1 MKKLFISIFVIS
13 ITNLLGYADTTLSEA
28 YDAISSL
35 SGMSEKSVSKVSLSS
50 DVAITNLKSATVNSS
65 VSDVEKYRDNIIYTL
80 ENLPVRNMVIGANN
94 MRNIATVYSS
104 PSGNGN
110 YNVLIVTGNTQ
121 SGQFS
126 VSYGQTS
133 KKGVDS
139 IRNTQLTMD
148 VFEIVLVPEEDSNLN
163 NYVTM
168 K

>member
-1 MKKLFISIFVIS
+1 
-13 ITNLLGYADTTLSEA
+13 
-28 YDAISSL
+28 
-35 SGMSEKSVSKVSLSS
+35 
-50 DVAITNLKSATVNSS
+50 
-65 VSDVEKYRDNIIYTL
+65 
-80 ENLPVRNMVIGANN
+80 

-148 VFEIVLVPEEDSNLN
+148 GFEIVLVPEEDSNLN